1 MVRRKIYR
9 GINKKGMLLILV
21 LIVGATFCLT
31 GGMPFETF
39 SLGDD
44 YAANV
49 YFTGASFHGGV
60 LYDRNATEQDSIVTM
75 TGPEALIM
83 TTEPVSSSV
92 NNLAITRSDTGYT
105 SLHFSVGNVRSVG
118 LNGVVSDYDPSIIAN
133 QRVDGGWNV
142 NTYKLRFGVLTSTM
156 LDTTSY
162 SGLVEG
168 EGPVDYTFENMM
180 EITDLD
186 SWYRT
191 AEINSVELVFNVDI
205 EGISTTKLAEIVGL
219 TSVSG
224 SLNQYLNVETFD
236 VASVPMSY
244 DQDWLNYTTSTVFP
258 TDSPKLPAG
267 GPSVSTTILDT
278 VEGRTTSL
286 EIIVSWAKVAPGV
299 AYHSSID
306 AFSIYNVI
314 SELDVELEID
324 ISANT
329 YDDAKFSMRD
339 LPIIQAPEFSSS
351 YDWLER
357 NYALVIIVFFVIL
370 VIVSGG
376 IWYLSKTTFKWVGEG
391 ELGVHI
397 PIK

>member
-1 MVRRKIYR
+1 MVRRKIYQ
-9 GINKKGMLLILV
+9 GVNKKGMLLILILV
-21 LIVGATFCLT
+21 LGATFYFA

-39 SLGDD
+39 TLGDD

-60 LYDRNATEQDSIVTM
+60 LYDRNATEQSSIVTM
-75 TGPEALIM
+75 RDPEALIM
-83 TTEPVSSSV
+83 STEPISSTIDTLV
-92 NNLAITRSDTGYT
+92 ITRPDTGYT
-105 SLHFSVGNVRSVG
+105 SLHFSVGNVRSVDM
-118 LNGVVSDYDPSIIAN
+118 NGGVSDYDPLIVAG
-133 QRVDGGWNV
+133 QRTDAGWNI
-142 NTYKLRFGVLTSTM
+142 NTYKLRFGVLVSTM

-168 EGPVDYTFENMM
+168 EGPVEYTFENMFTV
-180 EITDLD
+180 EDLEK
-186 SWYRT
+186 WYRT
-191 AEINSVELVFNVDI
+191 AEMNSVELVFNIDI
-205 EGISTTKLAEIVGL
+205 EGISTTKLAEIVR
-219 TSVSG
+219 TASISG
-224 SLNQYLNVETFD
+224 SLNQRLDVETFD
-236 VASVPMSY
+236 VSGTPMSFE
-244 DQDWLNYTTSTVFP
+244 QDWLNYTASTVFP
-258 TDSPKLPAG
+258 TDAAKLPAG
-267 GPSVSTTILDT
+267 GPSVSTAILDT

-286 EIIVSWAKVAPGV
+286 EITVSWAKVAPGV
-299 AYHSSID
+299 AYHSAID

-357 NYALVIIVFFVIL
+357 NYALVIVIFFIILLIVT
-370 VIVSGG
+370 GG
-376 IWYLSKTTFKWVGEG
+376 VWYLSKTTFKWVGEG

-397 PIK
+397 PIG